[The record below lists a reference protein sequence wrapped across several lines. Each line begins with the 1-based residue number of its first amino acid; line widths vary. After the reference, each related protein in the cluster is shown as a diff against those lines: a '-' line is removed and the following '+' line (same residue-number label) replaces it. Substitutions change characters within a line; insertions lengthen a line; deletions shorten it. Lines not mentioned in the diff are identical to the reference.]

1 MSYCTTAAAEG
12 RCAQETLSGLWR
24 SIESNI
30 AYAKGEFDI
39 QFRQGKMFIQD
50 YTKQVDAMEVGDIKK
65 TGNAERGG
73 VTF

>member
-1 MSYCTTAAAEG
+1 MTAASEG

-30 AYAKGEFDI
+30 GFAKGEFDI

-50 YTKQVDAMEVGDIKK
+50 YTKQVEAMEVGDIKK

-73 VTF
+73 VLF